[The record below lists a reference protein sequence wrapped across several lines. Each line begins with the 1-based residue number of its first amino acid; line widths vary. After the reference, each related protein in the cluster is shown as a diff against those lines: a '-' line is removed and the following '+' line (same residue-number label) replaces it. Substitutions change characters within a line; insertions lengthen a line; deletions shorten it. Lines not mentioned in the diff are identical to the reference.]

1 MRSTFAIVAAGLG
14 VLLAQAA
21 PAAAQFINPYGNMG
35 RSPQQAPYAN
45 SNPLSPYLDLTRG
58 GNPAANYYL
67 GVLPEIDRRNFQGAV
82 LQAWPGLESNAG
94 AAVQQPPLG
103 PEIPVLP
110 QTGHLSAFGAYG
122 SYYNYPTQ
130 QRAFYPLNPN
140 QARTLPR

>member
-14 VLLAQAA
+14 VLLTQAS

-35 RSPQQAPYAN
+35 RSQQQAPY
-45 SNPLSPYLDLTRG
+45 SNTNALSPYLNLTRG

-67 GVLPEIDRRNFQGAV
+67 GVLPEIDRRNFEGAV
-82 LQAWPGLESNAG
+82 LQAWPGLEANAG
-94 AAVQQPPLG
+94 AAAQQPLG
-103 PEIPVLP
+103 GEIPVLG

-140 QARTLPR
+140 QARSLPR

>member
-1 MRSTFAIVAAGLG
+1 MRSTIAILATGFG
-14 VLLAQAA
+14 VLLTQAP

-35 RSPQQAPYAN
+35 RSPQQAPY
-45 SNPLSPYLDLTRG
+45 SNTSPLSPYLNLTRG

-67 GVLPEIDRRNFQGAV
+67 GVLPEFDRRNFEGAV
-82 LQAWPGLESNAG
+82 LQAWPGLQTNAG
-94 AAVQQPPLG
+94 AAAQAPLG